1 MSEDRKRSDVVGRLL
16 GPAGPEL
23 SCEQCFEELDRF
35 VELELAG
42 QDAEAR
48 VPGMRAHL
56 DGCQA
61 CAEDYASLREFVAAG
76 RPRPS
81 SWPTGT

>member
-1 MSEDRKRSDVVGRLL
+1 MSEETDRSKVLGRLL
-16 GPAGPEL
+16 GPDEPEL

-48 VPGMRAHL
+48 IPGMQAHL
-56 DGCQA
+56 QGCPA

-76 RPRPS
+76 RRRP
-81 SWPTGT
+81 